1 MAKATPEGK
10 VKKKLIDFLKSLGGD
25 CFYYMPVQNGMGQT
39 GIPDVMAIIKGVP
52 FAFECKATPK
62 QHPTVLQAYALDRI
76 HKALGFAWVVDDH
89 TVELAEKMVRTLME
103 AVDDCGEYTNADDLE
118 AFSKADTV
126 RALYR
131 WQDKLEVMEFEDGTC
146 SQG

>member
-10 VKKKLIDFLKSLGGD
+10 VKKKLIEFLKSLGSD

-39 GIPDVMAIIKGVP
+39 GVP

-76 HKALGFAWVVDDH
+76 HKARGVAWVVDSDNVDLVKDS
-89 TVELAEKMVRTLME
+89 VEIIAESIINNAASYDDYIEQL
-103 AVDDCGEYTNADDLE
+103 VDTNKE
-118 AFSKADTV
+118 S
-126 RALYR
+126 RLYR
-131 WQDKLEVMEFEDGTC
+131 WKDKLEVMEFEDGTC
-146 SQG
+146 S

>member
-76 HKALGFAWVVDDH
+76 HKARGVAWVVDSDNVDLV
-89 TVELAEKMVRTLME
+89 TNSIEIIAESIINNAASYDDYVEQL
-103 AVDDCGEYTNADDLE
+103 VDTNKE
-118 AFSKADTV
+118 S
-126 RALYR
+126 RLYR
-131 WQDKLEVMEFEDGTC
+131 WKDKLEVMEFEDGTC

>member
-76 HKALGFAWVVDDH
+76 HKARGVAWVVDCDN
-89 TVELAEKMVRTLME
+89 VELVKNSAEIIAESIINNASNDGDYVEQLI
-103 AVDDCGEYTNADDLE
+103 DTNKE
-118 AFSKADTV
+118 S
-126 RALYR
+126 RLYR
-131 WQDKLEVMEFEDGTC
+131 WRDKLEVMEFEDGTC

>member
-25 CFYYMPVQNGMGQT
+25 CFYYMPVQNGMGQS

-76 HKALGFAWVVDDH
+76 HKARGVAWVVDCEN
-89 TVELAEKMVRTLME
+89 VELVKNSIELIAESIVNNASRYDDYVEQL
-103 AVDDCGEYTNADDLE
+103 VDTNKE
-118 AFSKADTV
+118 S
-126 RALYR
+126 RLYR

-146 SQG
+146 S

>member
-10 VKKKLIDFLKSLGGD
+10 VKKKLLDFLKSLGGD
-25 CFYYMPVQNGMGQT
+25 CFFYMPVQNGMGQT

-76 HKALGFAWVVDDH
+76 NKACGFAWVVDNES
-89 TVELAEKMVRTLME
+89 VELAEKMIGAIIE
-103 AVDDCGEYTNADDLE
+103 SVDEGGEYLNADDLE
-118 AFSKADTV
+118 EFARSDVTGV
-126 RALYR
+126 LYR
-131 WQDKLEVMEFEDGTC
+131 WKDKLEVMEFEDGTC
-146 SQG
+146 S

>member
-10 VKKKLIDFLKSLGGD
+10 VKKKLIDFLKSLGSD
-25 CFYYMPVQNGMGQT
+25 CFFYMPVQNGMGQT
-39 GIPDVMAIIKGVP
+39 GIPDVMAIINGVP

-76 HKALGFAWVVDDH
+76 QKARGYAWVVDNESVEFATQAIAEWYENFLSYDSAEVYDH
-89 TVELAEKMVRTLME
+89 LTLQE
-103 AVDDCGEYTNADDLE
+103 VG
-118 AFSKADTV
+118 
-126 RALYR
+126 ALHR
-131 WQDKLEVMEFEDGTC
+131 WKDKLEVMEFEDGTC

>member
-25 CFYYMPVQNGMGQT
+25 CFYYMPVQNGMGQS
-39 GIPDVMAIIKGVP
+39 GIPDVMAIINGVP

-76 HKALGFAWVVDDH
+76 HKAKGIAWVVDCEN
-89 TVELAEKMVRTLME
+89 VELVKNSIELIAESIINNAASYDDYVEQL
-103 AVDDCGEYTNADDLE
+103 VDTNKE
-118 AFSKADTV
+118 S
-126 RALYR
+126 RLYR
-131 WQDKLEVMEFEDGTC
+131 WRDKLEVMEFEDGTC
-146 SQG
+146 S

>member
-25 CFYYMPVQNGMGQT
+25 CFFYMPVQNGMGQS
-39 GIPDVMAIIKGVP
+39 GIPDIMAIIKGVP

-89 TVELAEKMVRTLME
+89 TVELAEKMVRRIME
-103 AVDDCGEYTNADDLE
+103 SVDDSGEYSTATELE
-118 AFSKADTV
+118 DFSNYDTV
-126 RALYR
+126 RPLYR
-131 WQDKLEVMEFEDGTC
+131 WKDKLEVMEFEDGTC
-146 SQG
+146 S

>member
-76 HKALGFAWVVDDH
+76 HKARGVAWVVDSDNVDLV
-89 TVELAEKMVRTLME
+89 TNSIEIIAESIINNAASYDDYIEQL
-103 AVDDCGEYTNADDLE
+103 VDTNKE
-118 AFSKADTV
+118 S
-126 RALYR
+126 RLYR
-131 WQDKLEVMEFEDGTC
+131 WKDKLEVMEFEDGTC

>member
-1 MAKATPEGK
+1 MAKQTPEGK

-39 GIPDVMAIIKGVP
+39 GIPDVMAIIKGVS

-76 HKALGFAWVVDDH
+76 HKARGIAWVVDSK
-89 TVELAEKMVRTLME
+89 TVEYVVQHIERFVSMAKTMVLS
-103 AVDDCGEYTNADDLE
+103 DDDWIEDLCKGEP
-118 AFSKADTV
+118 
-126 RALYR
+126 ALYR
-131 WQDKLEVMEFEDGTC
+131 WKDKLKPLEFDNGDLR
-146 SQG
+146 

>member
-1 MAKATPEGK
+1 MAKQTPEGK

-76 HKALGFAWVVDDH
+76 HKARGIAWVVDSE
-89 TVELAEKMVRTLME
+89 TVEYVVQHIERFVSMAKTMVLS
-103 AVDDCGEYTNADDLE
+103 DDDWIEDLCKGEP
-118 AFSKADTV
+118 
-126 RALYR
+126 ALYR
-131 WQDKLEVMEFEDGTC
+131 WKDKLKPLEFDDGDLR
-146 SQG
+146 

>member
-10 VKKKLIDFLKSLGGD
+10 VKKKLIEFLKSLGAD

-76 HKALGFAWVVDDH
+76 HKARGVAWVVDSDNVDLV
-89 TVELAEKMVRTLME
+89 TNSIEIIAESIINNAASYDDYVEQL
-103 AVDDCGEYTNADDLE
+103 VDTNKE
-118 AFSKADTV
+118 S
-126 RALYR
+126 RLYR
-131 WQDKLEVMEFEDGTC
+131 WKDKLEVMEFEDGTC

>member
-103 AVDDCGEYTNADDLE
+103 AVDDCVEYTNADDLE
-118 AFSKADTV
+118 AFSKSDV
-126 RALYR
+126 VHALYR

-146 SQG
+146 S

>member
-25 CFYYMPVQNGMGQT
+25 CFFYMPVQNGMGQT

-89 TVELAEKMVRTLME
+89 TVELAEKMVRMIME
-103 AVDDCGEYTNADDLE
+103 AADDSGEYSTATELE
-118 AFSKADTV
+118 DFSNDDTV
-126 RALYR
+126 RPLYR
-131 WQDKLEVMEFEDGTC
+131 WKDKLEVMEFEDGTC

>member
-10 VKKKLIDFLKSLGGD
+10 VKKKLLDFLKSLGGD
-25 CFYYMPVQNGMGQT
+25 CFYYMPVQNGMGQS
-39 GIPDVMAIIKGVP
+39 GIPDIMAIIKGVP

-76 HKALGFAWVVDDH
+76 HKARGVAWVVDCEN
-89 TVELAEKMVRTLME
+89 VELVKNSVELIAESIINNAASYDDYVEQL
-103 AVDDCGEYTNADDLE
+103 VDTNKE
-118 AFSKADTV
+118 S
-126 RALYR
+126 RLYR
-131 WQDKLEVMEFEDGTC
+131 WKEKLEVMEFEDGTC

>member
-10 VKKKLIDFLKSLGGD
+10 VKKKLIDFLKSLGSD

-76 HKALGFAWVVDDH
+76 HKARGVAWVVDSDNVDLA
-89 TVELAEKMVRTLME
+89 TNSIEIIAESIINNAASYDDYVEQL
-103 AVDDCGEYTNADDLE
+103 VDTNKE
-118 AFSKADTV
+118 S
-126 RALYR
+126 RLYR
-131 WQDKLEVMEFEDGTC
+131 WKDKLEVMEFEDGTC

>member
-76 HKALGFAWVVDDH
+76 HKARGVAWVVDSDNVDLV
-89 TVELAEKMVRTLME
+89 TNSIEIIAESSINNASSYDDYVEQL
-103 AVDDCGEYTNADDLE
+103 VDTNKE
-118 AFSKADTV
+118 S
-126 RALYR
+126 RLYR
-131 WQDKLEVMEFEDGTC
+131 WKDKLEVMEFEDGTC

>member
-10 VKKKLIDFLKSLGGD
+10 VKKKLLEFLKSLGGD
-25 CFYYMPVQNGMGQT
+25 CFYYMPVQNGMGQS

-76 HKALGFAWVVDDH
+76 HKACGFAWVVDNES
-89 TVELAEKMVRTLME
+89 VELAEKMIGAIIE
-103 AVDDCGEYTNADDLE
+103 SVDEGSEYLNADDLE
-118 AFSKADTV
+118 ELARSDVTKT
-126 RALYR
+126 LYR
-131 WQDKLEVMEFEDGTC
+131 WTSKLEVTEFEDGAC
-146 SQG
+146 S

>member
-10 VKKKLIDFLKSLGGD
+10 VKKKLLDFLKSLEGD
-25 CFYYMPVQNGMGQT
+25 CFYYMPVQNGMGQS

-76 HKALGFAWVVDDH
+76 HKARGVAWVVDCEN
-89 TVELAEKMVRTLME
+89 VELVKNSIELIAESIINNASRYDDYVEQL
-103 AVDDCGEYTNADDLE
+103 VDTNKE
-118 AFSKADTV
+118 S
-126 RALYR
+126 RLYR
-131 WQDKLEVMEFEDGTC
+131 WKDKLEVMEFEDGTC

>member
-1 MAKATPEGK
+1 MAKQTPEGK

-76 HKALGFAWVVDDH
+76 HKARGIAWVVDSE
-89 TVELAEKMVRTLME
+89 TVEYVVQHIERFVSMAKTMVLS
-103 AVDDCGEYTNADDLE
+103 DDDWIEDLCKGEP
-118 AFSKADTV
+118 
-126 RALYR
+126 ALYR
-131 WQDKLEVMEFEDGTC
+131 WKDKLQPMEFDGE
-146 SQG
+146 

>member
-10 VKKKLIDFLKSLGGD
+10 VKKKLLDFLKSLGGD
-25 CFYYMPVQNGMGQT
+25 CFFYMPVQNGMGQS
-39 GIPDVMAIIKGVP
+39 GIPDIMAIIKGVP

-76 HKALGFAWVVDDH
+76 HRARGVAWVVDCEN
-89 TVELAEKMVRTLME
+89 VELVKNSVELIAESIINNAASYDDYIEQL
-103 AVDDCGEYTNADDLE
+103 VDTNKE
-118 AFSKADTV
+118 S
-126 RALYR
+126 RLYR
-131 WQDKLEVMEFEDGTC
+131 WKDKLEVMEFEDGTC

>member
-76 HKALGFAWVVDDH
+76 HKAKGIAWVVDCEN
-89 TVELAEKMVRTLME
+89 VELVKNSAVMIAESIINNASKYDDYVEQL
-103 AVDDCGEYTNADDLE
+103 VDTNKE
-118 AFSKADTV
+118 S
-126 RALYR
+126 RLYR
-131 WQDKLEVMEFEDGTC
+131 WKDKLEVMEFEDGTC

>member
-25 CFYYMPVQNGMGQT
+25 CFYYMPVQNGMGQS
-39 GIPDVMAIIKGVP
+39 GIPDIIAIIKGVP

-76 HKALGFAWVVDDH
+76 HRACGLAWVVDNES
-89 TVELAEKMVRTLME
+89 VELAEKMIG
-103 AVDDCGEYTNADDLE
+103 AVIESVDEGSEYLNADDLE
-118 AFSKADTV
+118 EFARSDVTKT
-126 RALYR
+126 LYR
-131 WQDKLEVMEFEDGTC
+131 WTSKLEVMEFEDGAC
-146 SQG
+146 S

>member
-1 MAKATPEGK
+1 MAKQTPEGK
-10 VKKKLIDFLKSLGGD
+10 VKKKLLDFLKSLGCD

-76 HKALGFAWVVDDH
+76 HKALGFAWVVDDQ
-89 TVELAEKMVRTLME
+89 TVDLAKDMVRALME
-103 AVDDCGEYTNADDLE
+103 AVDDCSEYTNAADLE
-118 AFSKADTV
+118 ALSISDEA

-131 WQDKLEVMEFEDGTC
+131 WKDKLKPLEFDNGDLR
-146 SQG
+146 

>member
-1 MAKATPEGK
+1 MAKQTPEGK

-76 HKALGFAWVVDDH
+76 HKARGVAWVVDSE
-89 TVELAEKMVRTLME
+89 TVEYVVQHIERFVSMAKTMVLS
-103 AVDDCGEYTNADDLE
+103 DDDWIEDLCKGEP
-118 AFSKADTV
+118 
-126 RALYR
+126 ALYR
-131 WQDKLEVMEFEDGTC
+131 WKDKLKPLEFDNGDLR
-146 SQG
+146 

>member
-39 GIPDVMAIIKGVP
+39 GIPDVMAIIKGVS

-76 HKALGFAWVVDDH
+76 HKARGVAWVVDCEN
-89 TVELAEKMVRTLME
+89 VELVKNSVEIIAESIINNASSYDDYVEQL
-103 AVDDCGEYTNADDLE
+103 VDTNKE
-118 AFSKADTV
+118 S
-126 RALYR
+126 RLYR
-131 WQDKLEVMEFEDGTC
+131 WRDKLEVMEFNNE
-146 SQG
+146 

>member
-39 GIPDVMAIIKGVP
+39 GIPDVVAIIKGVP

-76 HKALGFAWVVDDH
+76 HKARGVAWVVDCEN
-89 TVELAEKMVRTLME
+89 VELVKNSVELIAESIINNAASYDDYVEQL
-103 AVDDCGEYTNADDLE
+103 VDTNKE
-118 AFSKADTV
+118 S
-126 RALYR
+126 RLYR
-131 WQDKLEVMEFEDGTC
+131 WKDKLEVMEFEDGTC

>member
-76 HKALGFAWVVDDH
+76 HKARGVAWVVDSDNVDLV
-89 TVELAEKMVRTLME
+89 TNSIEIIAESIINNASSYDDYVEQL
-103 AVDDCGEYTNADDLE
+103 VDTNKE
-118 AFSKADTV
+118 S
-126 RALYR
+126 RLYR
-131 WQDKLEVMEFEDGTC
+131 WKDKLEVMEFEDGTC